1 MKKPV
6 MVLGALLFSLFAF
19 TGSAR
24 ADGETCGGVANLQCP
39 GNEVCQHEGSTDQTG
54 ICETPNGGGPGC
66 EVAPGGGP
74 AAAATFGLVGA
85 ALLLGRRRRR

>member
-1 MKKPV
+1 

-54 ICETPNGGGPGC
+54 ICETPNNGGGPGC